1 MIEWCVAA
9 PACIIT
15 ATVFE
20 SLRSH
25 FTRHGI
31 IAALRAEGLDQTSV
45 FGPRFRERRSVPN
58 CCDACGRYW
67 HQSVISRQLADHT
80 VTDGVEHGPFAGA
93 PPALCYSAAAAIL
106 AGRKAG
112 MTSFANRSRSSS

>member
-25 FTRHGI
+25 FTRHRI

-45 FGPRFRERRSVPN
+45 FGPRFRERRLVYQI
-58 CCDACGRYW
+58 AAMHCGRYW
-67 HQSVISRQLADHT
+67 H
-80 VTDGVEHGPFAGA
+80 
-93 PPALCYSAAAAIL
+93 
-106 AGRKAG
+106 KA
-112 MTSFANRSRSSS
+112 SFRGSSPITP